1 MNPVALRHLHVT
13 LAGVSIAGFALRW
26 LALRAGARWP
36 RDRAARTLPHL
47 VDTVFL
53 ATGLLLAWRIG
64 QWPFANAWLTAKLAG
79 LVAYVVLGTL
89 ALRRAR
95 TPAGR
100 LAAFLAALA
109 VFAWIVGVARLRTPS
124 GWFAMLGG

>member
-1 MNPVALRHLHVT
+1 MSPLALRHLHVT
-13 LAGVSIAGFALRW
+13 LAAVSIAGFAARW

-36 RDRAARTLPHL
+36 TRRPARILPH
-47 VDTVFL
+47 VIDTVFL

-64 QWPFANAWLTAKLAG
+64 QWPLADAWLTAKVTG
-79 LVAYVVLGTL
+79 LIAYVVLGML

-95 TPAGR
+95 TGAER

-109 VFAWIVGVARLRTPS
+109 VFAWIVGVARMRTPA
-124 GWFAMLGG
+124 GWFTLVGA